1 MYYSFVFNISI
12 DWFVCSFF
20 ITLTSRPL
28 FLCVFFC
35 VDHCHERFV
44 SNGLRQ
50 FEVGRSVRWWWWW
63 WSWFEGFYC
72 RRWWRVL
79 NWIKLNEYIFRF
91 ATTPRPIS
99 HTYRNN
105 NKNAPF
111 SRYYLYIILLWI
123 KEDFFLRMKQSI
135 GKQRSHI
142 HIQTG
147 VYNEWCNAATP
158 IRNINTISLVG
169 KSKFFTFNILHN
181 ALTSSLVAIS
191 MSIQ

>member
-1 MYYSFVFNISI
+1 MYYYFVFNISI

-79 NWIKLNEYIFRF
+79 NWIKLNECIFRF
-91 ATTPRPIS
+91 EKHPVQYHTHIATTTKIYLSHDIIYILYYFGSRKIFFSEWNNPLVNKDHIS
-99 HTYRNN
+99 TYKRVYTTNDVM
-105 NKNAPF
+105 
-111 SRYYLYIILLWI
+111 LLPPY
-123 KEDFFLRMKQSI
+123 E
-135 GKQRSHI
+135 I
-142 HIQTG
+142 HI
-147 VYNEWCNAATP
+147 
-158 IRNINTISLVG
+158 L
-169 KSKFFTFNILHN
+169 
-181 ALTSSLVAIS
+181 
-191 MSIQ
+191 